1 MVVLCI
7 LVWNTIFSQSA
18 TKQKQQG
25 APSFSKTDKITYK
38 IIDAPNHTYGY
49 DLYSNGVKTIHQ
61 TTIPGMQGI
70 EGFKTKQQ
78 AESVA
83 NLIIERTKKGSSLPY
98 VSEADLKQLH
108 IIK

>member
-1 MVVLCI
+1 M
-7 LVWNTIFSQSA
+7 
-18 TKQKQQG
+18 
-25 APSFSKTDKITYK
+25 
-38 IIDAPNHTYGY
+38 
-49 DLYSNGVKTIHQ
+49 KTIHQ